1 MLAEIVTIG
10 DELTRGEIVDTNAAG
25 LAARLWVLGVPVR
38 WMTSCRDDDDDIRAA
53 LTAAVGRAGLVLVSG
68 GLGPTEDDRTV
79 DVVAGLLGVGV
90 AYDPGAR
97 ARLDVLM
104 AARGRPVT
112 EVNLR
117 QVRAPVGARIHP
129 NQAGLAPGFEVE
141 LAGVPVV
148 CLPGVPR
155 EVYAIIDGSVAARV
169 GELAA
174 AAGAPAIAR
183 AIYRVFGRSESQVSE
198 ALRGMVDAVPGAT
211 IHYQVKFPET
221 LVKLVVSD
229 PDRGVAEA
237 GLATLDGEVRARLG
251 RWLYG
256 TGEAALPAV
265 VAARLGAAGR
275 TVAVAES
282 CTGGLLGAL
291 LTDGPGA
298 SRFFLGGAIVYANA
312 EKERALGVPAEVLR
326 DHGAVSEACVIA
338 MAEGIQAATG
348 ADLGVAIS
356 GVAGPDGGT
365 ADKPVGTVWLALAQR
380 ARPPTTFT
388 FRWPG
393 ARDQVRT
400 LAAWWALALL
410 RDAVEEA
417 S

>member
-1 MLAEIVTIG
+1 
-10 DELTRGEIVDTNAAG
+10 
-25 LAARLWVLGVPVR
+25 
-38 WMTSCRDDDDDIRAA
+38 
-53 LTAAVGRAGLVLVSG
+53 
-68 GLGPTEDDRTV
+68 
-79 DVVAGLLGVGV
+79 
-90 AYDPGAR
+90 
-97 ARLDVLM
+97 M

-117 QVRAPVGARIHP
+117 QVRAPRGARIHP

-155 EVYAIIDGSVAARV
+155 EVYAIFDGSVAARV

-237 GLATLDGEVRARLG
+237 GLGPARRRGPRSPRPMDLRHRRGRPACGGRGPPRRRRPHGRGRRVVHRRTPRRAPDRGPGRVAVLPRWRHRLRQRREGARPRRAGRGAARARRRQRG
-251 RWLYG
+251 
-256 TGEAALPAV
+256 
-265 VAARLGAAGR
+265 
-275 TVAVAES
+275 
-282 CTGGLLGAL
+282 
-291 LTDGPGA
+291 
-298 SRFFLGGAIVYANA
+298 
-312 EKERALGVPAEVLR
+312 LR
-326 DHGAVSEACVIA
+326 DRHGRGDPRRHRRRARGSRSRAWR
-338 MAEGIQAATG
+338 GPTAAPPT
-348 ADLGVAIS
+348 S
-356 GVAGPDGGT
+356 R
-365 ADKPVGTVWLALAQR
+365 VGTVWLALAQVGR
-380 ARPPTTFT
+380 APTTFT

-410 RDAVEEA
+410 RDAVEGA
-417 S
+417 P